1 MPLADLVHQKA
12 GVDLLQRSLRRGRL
26 AHAYLFSCG
35 HLEELEQLASN
46 LACVLNCLQPV
57 RSPEG
62 KAVDSCGHC
71 LNCRRIVNFNHPDV
85 QWVRPESKMR
95 IITIDQMRDL
105 MSTIHLKPTEA
116 EYKVAMIVGA
126 DRMNPQAANAFLKT
140 LEEPPSCT
148 VFMLLT
154 TEPGRVLETIL
165 SRCLRLN
172 FGGDARYELSAD
184 DAEWMQG
191 FVRTASGQKTGI
203 LERYKLLGLLTSK
216 LTQIKEQTE
225 KFLSARSPLE
235 KYEDADARM
244 RDKWEIELTA
254 AVEAEYRRK
263 RSSVLVWVQGWLR
276 DIWLLREG
284 GDPELL
290 NWPDLESASRSVAGR
305 ISGHAALENVRSIE
319 GLQRLL
325 MTNVQEALALEVG
338 LLKWQL

>member
-35 HLEELEQLASN
+35 HLEELELLASN

-62 KAVDSCGHC
+62 PAIDSCGHC
-71 LNCRRIVNFNHPDV
+71 LNCRRIIALNHPDV

-95 IITIDQMRDL
+95 IITIDQTRDL
-105 MSTIHLKPTEA
+105 MSTINLKPTEA
-116 EYKVAMIVGA
+116 EYKVAMIVGV

-172 FGGDARYELSAD
+172 FGGDARYELGTED
-184 DAEWMQG
+184 DEWLQG
-191 FVRTASGQKTGI
+191 FVRIASNQKGGI
-203 LERYKLLGLLTSK
+203 LDRYRLLGLLTTK
-216 LTQIKEQTE
+216 LTQVKEQTE
-225 KFLSARSPLE
+225 KYLSARSPLE
-235 KYEDADARM
+235 KYEDADART

-284 GDPELL
+284 GDADLL
-290 NWPDLESASRSVAGR
+290 NWPKLEAASRSVAGR
-305 ISGHAALENVRSIE
+305 ISGDAALENVRSIE
-319 GLQRLL
+319 RLQRML